1 MQQTSAK
8 RKPARQKSPQTH
20 VDGKPAKTKSSIKT
34 KPKTQP
40 AETAVVRKAAAEPKH
55 NELFVTGRNC
65 RQVATA
71 THASMLV
78 DCANYYR
85 AVHQAICKAQHSVFI
100 LGWDIDSRIELLR
113 GDEAK
118 KSKCPSRLFDLI
130 QWKSAQ
136 QPDVMIYLN
145 RWDYSVFMA
154 ADRENFSEFKWRWQS
169 RDNVFYRFDD
179 QLPLGASHHQKIIVV
194 DDEIAF
200 CGGMDIAMGRWDHR
214 SHHARNPHR
223 VDPVGTLK
231 TADTMKFGPYHD
243 VQMVVSGEAAQALA
257 VIARERWLTA
267 SGNAAMPLRKT
278 DDLKT
283 NSGKTPPVPPS
294 WPTLDVD
301 FHDVGIGIALTLP
314 AFKQQKQTQQIEKL
328 YLDMI
333 AKAEHF
339 IYMENQFFTYQ
350 KIAKA
355 VNKRLKERP
364 ELQVLMLSCWEPD
377 GIMERKSMWYGRV
390 LFRDIVEAGGVAD
403 RVVLAYPISREK
415 TLQKP
420 VRIHSKLMIVDDQYL
435 RVGSSNINNRS
446 MSLDSECDLVIAG
459 HDTASR
465 TKIRAIRNDLIREH
479 TGREVA
485 DIEKFIQRGDVQAF
499 LQETPNSTQHLRRI
513 NDERYRHERFTSFA
527 IRFADPSKPILPAVI
542 TSRKRIRN
550 KGINIGEETSMP
562 ARLIFALLLVAAV
575 ALLWKVT
582 PLAEYAS
589 PEKLMPML
597 EAVRNTSWA
606 IPVAIAVYVIGTLIF
621 FPHVVMTGT
630 IVILF
635 PPVQAF
641 FVAMVASLISGAI
654 GFLVGRKM
662 GEKALHAL
670 IGDFAGKIAKYAKQ
684 GGVVGL
690 TLLRMVPVAPYTV
703 VNLAL
708 GMMMVPFGSYML
720 ATFLGMLPGTVV
732 SAYLGHSVVELWR
745 NPDGK
750 NLAFLG
756 IGILVWIGVILAT
769 HFLAKRWHHRSSGAS
784 RQA

>member
-8 RKPARQKSPQTH
+8 PKPARQTTSQE
-20 VDGKPAKTKSSIKT
+20 KPAARRTQPKSAVNT
-34 KPKTQP
+34 KPTLANPVLAKSKNKP
-40 AETAVVRKAAAEPKH
+40 ATESLS
-55 NELFVTGRNC
+55 NDLFTPGRNC
-65 RQVATA
+65 REVSVA

-85 AVHQAICKAQHSVFI
+85 AVHQAICKAQHSIFI

-214 SHHARNPHR
+214 AHHARNPHR

-243 VQMVVSGEAAQALA
+243 VQIVVSGETARALA

-267 SGNAAMPLRKT
+267 SGNAAMPLRKLADT
-278 DDLKT
+278 STSK
-283 NSGKTPPVPPS
+283 KQPPPPS
-294 WPTLDVD
+294 WPVLDVD
-301 FHDVGIGIALTLP
+301 FRQVEIGISLTLP

-333 AKAEHF
+333 ARAEHF

-350 KIAKA
+350 KVAKA
-355 VNKRLKERP
+355 LNKRLKERP
-364 ELQVLMLSCWEPD
+364 QLQVLMLSCWEPD

-390 LFRDIVEAGGVAD
+390 LFRDLVEAGDVAD

-415 TLQKP
+415 NLQKP

-459 HDTASR
+459 HDAASR
-465 TKIRAIRNDLIREH
+465 TKIRAVRNDLIREH

-485 DIEKFIQRGDVQAF
+485 EIEAFIKSGDVQAF
-499 LQETPNSTQHLRRI
+499 LQETSNSTQHLRRI
-513 NDERYRHERFTSFA
+513 NDERYRHESFTAFA
-527 IRFADPSKPILPAVI
+527 MRFADPSKPILPAMI

-562 ARLIFALLLVAAV
+562 ARLMFALLLIAAV

-597 EAVRNTSWA
+597 EAVRNTPWA
-606 IPVAIAVYVIGTLIF
+606 IPVAIAVYVLGTLIF

-641 FVAMVASLISGAI
+641 CVAMAASLISGAI
-654 GFLVGRKM
+654 GFVVGRKM
-662 GEKALHAL
+662 GEKTLHAL

-690 TLLRMVPVAPYTV
+690 TLLRMVPIAPYTV
-703 VNLAL
+703 ANLAL
-708 GMMMVPFGSYML
+708 GMMMVPFGSYMI

-756 IGILVWIGVILAT
+756 IGLLAWIGVIVAS
-769 HFLAKRWHHRSSGAS
+769 HFLAKRWHHRSAGA
-784 RQA
+784 